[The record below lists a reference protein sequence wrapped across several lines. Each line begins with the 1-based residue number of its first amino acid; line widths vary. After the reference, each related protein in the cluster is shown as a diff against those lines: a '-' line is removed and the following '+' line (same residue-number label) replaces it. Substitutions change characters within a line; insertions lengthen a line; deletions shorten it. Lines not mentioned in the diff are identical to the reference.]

1 LKIYRA
7 DAANALISS
16 SANEPN
22 EFEWRNPSDSFFFYQ
37 STLTTFRA
45 DRPANQSAYCR
56 SSKGKT
62 FVCLEKQ
69 NPASCL
75 PNIQTATARN
85 INYEDKS
92 NKIL

>member
-62 FVCLEKQ
+62 FVCL
-69 NPASCL
+69 
-75 PNIQTATARN
+75 
-85 INYEDKS
+85 DKTKPCKLSAEHS
-92 NKIL
+92 NGDGSKHKLCPKDY